1 LSVHATGPIASVHVT
16 GDGTGVTGQ
25 AGTHL
30 LGRIAGRFGISTG
43 LSAAMAGTTKRSSA
57 HDRGTVLTQLALTIA
72 AGGRCVSDLKTLRDQ
87 PRLFGEV
94 ASDVTAW
101 RVVHQV
107 DDDRRG
113 AVTAARQAA
122 CRHLLEEADLDEVVL
137 DVDATLL
144 HLDSEG
150 KQHAGATFKGGFG
163 FAPMLCFIE
172 PLGLPAGMLRPGG
185 ATANNGADQLTVID
199 QAIASLPVEWQ
210 AGHHDGDDPDDVV
223 RRLVVR
229 ADTAGGTK
237 KVTAGLADRNIV
249 FSVGMRTS
257 DVAAAIIAGIDEKLW
272 VPAVN
277 ADGELRDGAQVA
289 EVPELVPSWAPKGT
303 RAIVRRERP
312 HPGASLRLWDYN
324 GLRHQV
330 TLTNDPDGDPV
341 ELEAHHRAHAQVEN
355 RIKNLKDTGLG
366 RLPFSNYNANRAW
379 VELVLLAAVLL
390 AALQTLIENPELAVA
405 EPRRLRYTLLHI
417 AARVV
422 RRSRRTHLRLDRTWP
437 WTAVLLAVHRR
448 LDAMPAPT
456 AC

>member
-1 LSVHATGPIASVHVT
+1 MSVNATGPIASVHVS

-30 LGRIAGRFGISTG
+30 LGRIAGRLGLAEG
-43 LSAAMAGTTKRSSA
+43 LSAAMAGTTQRSSA
-57 HDRGTVLTQLALTIA
+57 HDRGTVLTQLAMTIA

-101 RVVHQV
+101 RVMHEI

-113 AVTAARQAA
+113 AVAAARQAT
-122 CRHLLEEADLDEVVL
+122 CQRLLEEADLDEIVL

-185 ATANNGADQLTVID
+185 ATANNAADQLAVID
-199 QAIASLPVEWQ
+199 QAIASLPTQWQ
-210 AGHHDGDDPDDVV
+210 AGHHDGDGPDEVV

-229 ADTAGGTK
+229 ADTAGGTS
-237 KVTAGLADRNIV
+237 KVTKGLAARNIV

-257 DVAAAIIAGIDEKLW
+257 DVAAAIIADIDENVW
-272 VPAVN
+272 IPAIN
-277 ADGELRDGAQVA
+277 LDGQPRQGAQVA
-289 EVPELVPSWAPKGT
+289 EVAELVPSWAPKGT

-341 ELEAHHRAHAQVEN
+341 ELEAHHRAHAKVEN
-355 RIKNLKDTGLG
+355 RIKNLKDTGLS
-366 RLPFSNYNANRAW
+366 RLPLSDYNANRAW

-390 AALQTLIENPELAVA
+390 AALQTLIEDPELSVA

-422 RRSRRTHLRLDRTWP
+422 RRSRRTHVRLDRTWP
-437 WTAVLLAVHRR
+437 WTAVLVAVHRR
-448 LDAMPAPT
+448 LDALPAPAT
-456 AC
+456 C